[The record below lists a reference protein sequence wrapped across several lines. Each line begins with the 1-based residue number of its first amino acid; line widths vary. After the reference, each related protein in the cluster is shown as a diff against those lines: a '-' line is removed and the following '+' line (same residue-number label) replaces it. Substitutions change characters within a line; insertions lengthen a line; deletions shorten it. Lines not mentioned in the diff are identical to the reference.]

1 MKILFDACCPRPL
14 RKHLSDHE
22 VRTAQEMGWR
32 RLRNGDL
39 LAQAQTLFDV
49 MISTDSNIEYQQP
62 LPEYDIGL
70 IVLALSLAR
79 FPNFLR

>member
-1 MKILFDACCPRPL
+1 
-14 RKHLSDHE
+14 
-22 VRTAQEMGWR
+22 MGWR